1 MSSTFCSKTSRYAI
15 CVLLAFSWTESR
27 AAIVTIGDFST
38 TPSGVA
44 QSGSVDI
51 FIEDDG
57 SLPIEVAAFQLKVTV
72 VGGDAGAVLTGFGAP
87 SSRPY
92 VFSGASSMPA
102 GLISNDFKIVE
113 LGDFLLSGTRNVLGG
128 EGLASLQFSIPAN
141 ATKNFKLDLSLNPQ
155 DTFLANGAGQ
165 NQPFTI
171 RGGSIS
177 VTAIPEPSVAALLLC
192 VPAMYVCMTRRRRR
206 SA

>member
-1 MSSTFCSKTSRYAI
+1 MKPSRFAI
-15 CVLLAFSWTESR
+15 CVFLAFSWTESR

-38 TPSGVA
+38 TPADVA
-44 QSGSVDI
+44 RSGSVDI

-57 SLPIEVAAFQLKVTV
+57 SLPIELAAFQLKVTV

-92 VFSGASSMPA
+92 VFSGASPMPA
-102 GLISNDFKIVE
+102 GLISNDFKVVE
-113 LGDFLLSGTRNVLGG
+113 LGDFLFSGSRNVLGG

-141 ATKNFKLDLSLNPQ
+141 ATKNFKLDLSLNQQ

-165 NQPFTI
+165 NLPITF

-177 VTAIPEPSVAALLLC
+177 VTAIPEPGVTAILLAA
-192 VPAMYVCMTRRRRR
+192 PAIYVCMTRRRRKNT
-206 SA
+206 SCSNV